1 VSAALAGVCGYL
13 GLGVLGLVLGQ
24 GKILALFALAGGI
37 ASLTVWAPGFP
48 ESLVGGLPFGV
59 AVAGDP
65 WALGIWGLALTL
77 HLAVLVQ
84 GWRKDGLY
92 HSLIT
97 VLVGTC
103 LAGGISRDLFNLYV
117 VLELSSLL
125 SVVLVAKEGRSAA
138 VWAALRYLL
147 LAGVGMTLYLF
158 GLGLVYGR
166 TGVLAI
172 ASLSQTDFSE
182 PSLRIGVG
190 LLLSGTAVKAG
201 VFLLGLWLPPAHGQA
216 PTEISALLSGVVVK
230 LGIVTLA
237 RIAEAFPIEPVLLSL
252 GILTGLG
259 GLVYALWERDLKIL
273 LGHST
278 VSQLGYML
286 IGLGLGAREA
296 ALFYTV
302 AHGLF
307 KALLF
312 LSAGMAVE
320 AKGARTLAELKG
332 GLPRPVVLGLA
343 LGTWAIVGLPPLAG
357 FAGKNALSFASPTWA
372 KALLQG
378 LSLGTCGL
386 FRQTS
391 SFVQAGKRRFA
402 RGHSVPRGR
411 CGGVRNPGFFPLS
424 RPFASYFLAGSFF
437 PGLWGIW
444 RPSFS
449 WSADENATTH
459 HFRLGGFMGANLRI
473 RPGLWP
479 SSRYALD
486 LGCGGQNP
494 AAEVPQVFAFANFFR
509 RHRP

>member
-172 ASLSQTDFSE
+172 TSLSQTDFSE

-216 PTEISALLSGVVVK
+216 PTEIPALSSGVVVK

-286 IGLGLGAREA
+286 IGLGLGAWEA

-302 AHGLF
+302 AHGLC

-378 LSLGTCGL
+378 LSLGTAVYFAKLLPL
-386 FRQTS
+386 FKPEKGS
-391 SFVQAGKRRFA
+391 SLGGIPFLAAGVVA
-402 RGHSVPRGR
+402 LGIL
-411 CGGVRNPGFFPLS
+411 GFFL
-424 RPFASYFLAGSFF
+424 F
-437 PGLWGIW
+437 PGLLHPISWLEA
-444 RPSFS
+444 FS
-449 WSADENATTH
+449 LAFGGYGVHRFLGPRMRTLPRITFDWAVLWALISAFGLA
-459 HFRLGGFMGANLRI
+459 FGLLLGTRWI
-473 RPGLWP
+473 
-479 SSRYALD
+479 
-486 LGCGGQNP
+486 
-494 AAEVPQVFAFANFFR
+494 
-509 RHRP
+509 

>member
-1 VSAALAGVCGYL
+1 
-13 GLGVLGLVLGQ
+13 LGVLGLVLGQ

-48 ESLVGGLPFGV
+48 ESLVGSLPFGV

-84 GWRKDGLY
+84 GWLKDGLY

-172 ASLSQTDFSE
+172 TSLSQTDFSE
-182 PSLRIGVG
+182 PSLRVGVG
-190 LLLSGTAVKAG
+190 LLLSGAAVKAG

-252 GILTGLG
+252 GILTGFG

-273 LGHST
+273 LGHHT

-286 IGLGLGAREA
+286 IGLGLGAWEA

-343 LGTWAIVGLPPLAG
+343 LGTWAIVGLPPLVG

-378 LSLGTCGL
+378 LSLGTAVSFAKL
-386 FRQTS
+386 FPLCKPEKGGS
-391 SFVQAGKRRFA
+391 LGGIPFLAAGVVA
-402 RGHSVPRGR
+402 LGIL
-411 CGGVRNPGFFPLS
+411 GFFL
-424 RPFASYFLAGSFF
+424 F
-437 PGLWGIW
+437 PGLLHPISWLEA
-444 RPSFS
+444 FS
-449 WSADENATTH
+449 LAFGGYGVHLFLGPRMRTLPRITFDWAVLWALISAFGLA
-459 HFRLGGFMGANLRI
+459 FGLLLGTCWI
-473 RPGLWP
+473 
-479 SSRYALD
+479 
-486 LGCGGQNP
+486 
-494 AAEVPQVFAFANFFR
+494 
-509 RHRP
+509 

>member
-48 ESLVGGLPFGV
+48 ESLVGSLPFGV

-84 GWRKDGLY
+84 GWLKDGLY

-172 ASLSQTDFSE
+172 TSLSQTDFSE
-182 PSLRIGVG
+182 PSLRVGVG
-190 LLLSGTAVKAG
+190 LLLSGAAVKAG

-252 GILTGLG
+252 GILTGFG

-273 LGHST
+273 LGHHT

-286 IGLGLGAREA
+286 IGLGLGAWEA

-343 LGTWAIVGLPPLAG
+343 LGTWAIVGLPPLVG

-378 LSLGTCGL
+378 LSLGTAVSFAKL
-386 FRQTS
+386 FPLCKPEKGGS
-391 SFVQAGKRRFA
+391 LGGIPFLAAGVVA
-402 RGHSVPRGR
+402 LGIL
-411 CGGVRNPGFFPLS
+411 GFFL
-424 RPFASYFLAGSFF
+424 F
-437 PGLWGIW
+437 PGLLHPISWLEA
-444 RPSFS
+444 FS
-449 WSADENATTH
+449 LAFGGYGVHLFLGPRMRTLPRITFDWAVLWALISAFGLA
-459 HFRLGGFMGANLRI
+459 FGLLLGTCWI
-473 RPGLWP
+473 
-479 SSRYALD
+479 
-486 LGCGGQNP
+486 
-494 AAEVPQVFAFANFFR
+494 
-509 RHRP
+509 